1 MQSNKIISPKVIVA
15 SFNSWMMDH
24 AAKSYQNQEYLVGF
38 YCSIKNSKGIKEKLY
53 HRCWPFHICMKPFY
67 HLVSNLQ
74 WQQAQYHFFMPVFN
88 KWLKRQKLNEF
99 NVMQAIAWGAKAP
112 FDIAEKYGAL
122 KVLDASN
129 SYPTI
134 YDGIERREMALW
146 SKSVKPS
153 VPEHI
158 IEQVVRDIERAD
170 IILCPSKFVYDSMV
184 SNGVPKEKCRINHF
198 GVNTSIF
205 QPRKETP
212 KVIRF
217 VCVGSICLRKGHQY
231 LFMAF
236 EKLKKKYPEA
246 ELYCL
251 GEVLSDFS
259 LQWKKWKTVVTS
271 HRDFMNPN
279 ELANLYQD
287 TTAFVMASVE
297 EGFARAIIEAMAAG
311 LPILATHE
319 SGATTLVN
327 HGEEG
332 LIFESR
338 SVDAIYDA
346 MEKFIVNPEFSE
358 IMGAKSYIKGSVS
371 NTWDDYGKRNI
382 DIFKEFL
389 NKQQS

>member
-1 MQSNKIISPKVIVA
+1 MEFNKIIVPKIIVA
-15 SFNSWMMDH
+15 SFNSWHMDH
-24 AAKSYQNQEYLVGF
+24 SARSYQNQDYLVGF
-38 YCSIKNSKGIKEKLY
+38 YCSIKNSKGLKEKLY

-67 HLVSNLQ
+67 HLLSCLQ
-74 WQQAQYHFFMPVFN
+74 WQQVQYHLFMPVFDN
-88 KWLKRQKLNEF
+88 WLKWQKLNEF
-99 NVMQAIAWGAKAP
+99 NIVQAITWGAKAP

-146 SKSVKPS
+146 SKSVRPS

-170 IILCPSKFVYDSMV
+170 VVLCPSKFVYDSMV
-184 SNGVPKEKCRINHF
+184 SNGVPKEKCRVNHF

-205 QPRKETP
+205 QVRKETP
-212 KVIRF
+212 KIIRF

-236 EKLKKKYPEA
+236 EKLKKKYPET

-251 GEVLSDFS
+251 GGVLSDFS
-259 LQWKKWKTVVTS
+259 LQWKKWKNVVTF
-271 HRDFMNPN
+271 HKDFMNHN
-279 ELANLYQD
+279 ELSSLYQD
-287 TTAFVMASVE
+287 TTAFILASVE
-297 EGFARAIIEAMAAG
+297 EGFARVIIEAMASG

-319 SGATTLVN
+319 SGATTLVKD
-327 HGEEG
+327 GEEG
-332 LIFESR
+332 VIFESR
-338 SVDAIYDA
+338 NVDAIYKA
-346 MEKFIVNPEFSE
+346 MEKLIINPELSE
-358 IMGAKSYIKGSVS
+358 IMGAKSYVKGSINNS
-371 NTWDDYGKRNI
+371 WDDYGKRSI

-389 NKQQS
+389 NK